1 MLFQLDQ
8 LHATISEP
16 LGEDVALKGMIRNP
30 PPSST
35 PARYPPS
42 LSPARYPPFLSP
54 RLLSNLPSQDS
65 GKRLRSSARRSS

>member
-16 LGEDVALKGMIRNP
+16 LGEDVALKGMIRNS

-35 PARYPPS
+35 PARRVKGE
-42 LSPARYPPFLSP
+42 LRLAHLVARQEGHRDVSVQQFVG
-54 RLLSNLPSQDS
+54 DH
-65 GKRLRSSARRSS
+65 

>member
-30 PPSST
+30 PPFEHPGT
-35 PARYPPS
+35 PGMGELRLAHLVARQEGHRDVS
-42 LSPARYPPFLSP
+42 VQQFVG
-54 RLLSNLPSQDS
+54 DH
-65 GKRLRSSARRSS
+65 

>member
-35 PARYPPS
+35 PARRVWGNS
-42 LSPARYPPFLSP
+42 G
-54 RLLSNLPSQDS
+54 LPT
-65 GKRLRSSARRSS
+65 

>member
-35 PARYPPS
+35 PAAGRGNSGLPTSS
-42 LSPARYPPFLSP
+42 LVKKATEMSAS
-54 RLLSNLPSQDS
+54 SNSSVITDQ
-65 GKRLRSSARRSS
+65 KRNG